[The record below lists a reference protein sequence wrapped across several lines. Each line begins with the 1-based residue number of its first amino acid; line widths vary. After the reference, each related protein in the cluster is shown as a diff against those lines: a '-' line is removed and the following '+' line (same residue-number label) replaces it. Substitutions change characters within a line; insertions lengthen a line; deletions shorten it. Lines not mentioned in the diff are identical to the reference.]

1 MKNIIEVNHL
11 TKTYESYRKA
21 PGFLGTVKSL
31 VRREKINV
39 QAVRGISFEIKPGE
53 FVGFIGPNGAGKTTT
68 LKMLSGI
75 LWPSGGSATVLGY
88 TPWERKDEYRRQFA
102 IVLGQKNQL
111 WWDLPARDT
120 FLLNKEIY
128 EIPTAAYE
136 QRIRELGEVLGVA
149 GLLEIPVRKLSLG
162 ERMKC
167 ELMNALLHKPKVLF
181 LDEPT
186 IGLDVVSQK
195 AVRDFL
201 STWNKKEGTTMIL
214 TSHAM
219 TDVQEL
225 CERVIVIDQGAI
237 KYDGHLDRLVQ
248 KFADHKEI
256 TVTFSRPVIR
266 DELLLFG
273 EVDHFEPLRATLHVS
288 RPEVREV
295 AKRLLDT
302 LPVADLLIEEAPI
315 EEVVRSM
322 FVNSVP
328 QESK

>member
-1 MKNIIEVNHL
+1 MPIISVDHL
-11 TKTYESYRKA
+11 SKSYASWKKQ
-21 PGFLGTVKSL
+21 PGFIGTIRSIAHRDKTVAD
-31 VRREKINV
+31 
-39 QAVRGISFEIKPGE
+39 AVSDMNFTIDEGE
-53 FVGFIGPNGAGKTTT
+53 FMGFIGPNGAGKTTT

-75 LWPSGGSATVLGY
+75 LWPTSGSATVLGF

-128 EIPTAAYE
+128 EISTTAYE
-136 QRIRELGEVLGVA
+136 KRIKELGEVLGVSH
-149 GLLEIPVRKLSLG
+149 LLEIPVRKLSLG

-201 STWNKKEGTTMIL
+201 SDWNKKEGTTMIL
-214 TSHAM
+214 TSHSM

-225 CERVIVIDQGAI
+225 CERVVVIDGGTI
-237 KYDGHLDRLVQ
+237 KYDGGLDRLVQ

-266 DELLLFG
+266 DELMLFG
-273 EVDHFEPLRATLHVS
+273 EVDRFEPLRAIL
-288 RPEVREV
+288 
-295 AKRLLDT
+295 
-302 LPVADLLIEEAPI
+302 
-315 EEVVRSM
+315 
-322 FVNSVP
+322 
-328 QESK
+328 